1 MPIEECEFEENLAIF
16 GGAVM
21 VYEDINT
28 GLDGCIYSNNQAQ
41 YGNDTF
47 TRPHKLRLR
56 VYQFDEM
63 LRYTTE
69 LTLQT
74 LLSTAEIV

>member
-1 MPIEECEFEENLAIF
+1 MPIEGCEFEENLATF

-21 VYEDINT
+21 IYEDINP
-28 GLDGCIYSNNQAQ
+28 GLEDCTYSENEAQ

-47 TRPHKLRLR
+47 TRPHKLRLQ

-63 LRYTTE
+63 LEYTTE

-74 LLSTAEIV
+74 ILSSAETV